1 MARVLIIDDDA
12 PTRDV
17 LRQLLNREGYE
28 TVEACDGREGVQ
40 CSQAASMDVIILD
53 MLLPEQNGLEVIRE
67 LRGGT
72 RRCRSSPSPG
82 TGIPDHWMFFVL
94 LRHSVSNAR
103 SKSPSICRS
112 CSKQYVTSRRARTR
126 RLTPRLIGNGQ
137 AGWGTEK
144 AEQALC
150 RA

>member
-67 LRGGT
+67 LRGEGPGGADHRHLRVRAYWT
-72 RRCRSSPSPG
+72 IGCSS
-82 TGIPDHWMFFVL
+82 
-94 LRHSVSNAR
+94 
-103 SKSPSICRS
+103 C
-112 CSKQYVTSRRARTR
+112 C
-126 RLTPRLIGNGQ
+126 
-137 AGWGTEK
+137 
-144 AEQALC
+144 
-150 RA
+150 

>member
-53 MLLPEQNGLEVIRE
+53 MLLPEQSGLEVIRA
-67 LRGGT
+67 LRGVDPAVPIIAISGFGHTGPVDVLVPVTRQASGIYPQAGGT
-72 RRCRSSPSPG
+72 RPNVSS
-82 TGIPDHWMFFVL
+82 M
-94 LRHSVSNAR
+94 
-103 SKSPSICRS
+103 
-112 CSKQYVTSRRARTR
+112 QYASFSMT
-126 RLTPRLIGNGQ
+126 
-137 AGWGTEK
+137 
-144 AEQALC
+144 
-150 RA
+150 

>member
-53 MLLPEQNGLEVIRE
+53 MLLPEQSGLPIIAISGYGHSGPLDVLRVAETFGVQRTFQKPFHLQE
-67 LRGGT
+67 LLKAVRDLTQGKDEEAH
-72 RRCRSSPSPG
+72 SSS
-82 TGIPDHWMFFVL
+82 H
-94 LRHSVSNAR
+94 RQRA
-103 SKSPSICRS
+103 
-112 CSKQYVTSRRARTR
+112 SR
-126 RLTPRLIGNGQ
+126 L
-137 AGWGTEK
+137 GW
-144 AEQALC
+144 
-150 RA
+150 